1 MAGSDA
7 DVAVDDDALYVLTA
21 VLLTPAKFPSVL
33 GDDYPEAC
41 AALGLVPIVDGYGL
55 VLGQDSTGA
64 RWTVVTDDVSLV
76 AVAIASWD
84 CGMEYELSPDD
95 STVVSALPGWP
106 LAVAVAAPGIPAP
119 HDPEP
124 DPDDPHVLVLSPPDT
139 TTWGPAQ
146 RRLGAD
152 EIALQW
158 AMWRAQIDDDAF
170 VTGGEGS
177 GSGEESGSG
186 AGSDSAGEGEAAEG
200 PERPGASEDVESSGT
215 AAAEGTV
222 SDAYAGTDTDADSD
236 RNSGGAADA
245 AGTDAPSDRAD
256 SANDSAADAETTQAT
271 TEATA
276 EESADSDT
284 AENQTADENAA
295 PDEAHAPTRV
305 GAPEDTTGRPDT
317 PSEGTADQPGTAPEA
332 TADQPDPAG
341 PGTAASGSAIR
352 RVLAEVRAYIDT
364 PPPLGRV
371 RSAFAT
377 GEARTLRAD
386 GPGWSM
392 VARTDDIAFVLL
404 DEEPGE
410 VLPVGRGPELPGL
423 LEALDKM
430 AVRPS

>member
-1 MAGSDA
+1 MAATDDA
-7 DVAVDDDALYVLTA
+7 VATDDDALYVLTA

-41 AALGLVPIVDGYGL
+41 AALGLPPLAAGYGL
-55 VLGQDSTGA
+55 VLGQDSAGA

-84 CGMEYELSPDD
+84 CGMEYDLSPDEG
-95 STVVSALPGWP
+95 TVVAALPGWP
-106 LAVAVAAPGIPAP
+106 LAVAVAAPGVPAP

-124 DPDDPHVLVLSPPDT
+124 DPEQPGQLPLTPPQSDA
-139 TTWGPAQ
+139 WGPAQ

-158 AMWRAQIDDDAF
+158 AAWRDQIDDENFATDGAAEEDGAVGDSGARTEPSTDGERGADA
-170 VTGGEGS
+170 GAAPPAGSSPEGS
-177 GSGEESGSG
+177 
-186 AGSDSAGEGEAAEG
+186 ASA
-200 PERPGASEDVESSGT
+200 PL
-215 AAAEGTV
+215 
-222 SDAYAGTDTDADSD
+222 
-236 RNSGGAADA
+236 
-245 AGTDAPSDRAD
+245 
-256 SANDSAADAETTQAT
+256 
-271 TEATA
+271 
-276 EESADSDT
+276 
-284 AENQTADENAA
+284 
-295 PDEAHAPTRV
+295 
-305 GAPEDTTGRPDT
+305 TGV
-317 PSEGTADQPGTAPEA
+317 
-332 TADQPDPAG
+332 
-341 PGTAASGSAIR
+341 R
-352 RVLAEVRAYIDT
+352 RVLAEARAYVET

-371 RSAFAT
+371 RSSFAS
-377 GEARTLRAD
+377 GQARTLRAD